1 MVQWTS
7 LNSLLGEVFTA
18 RHCMFSPASCHDVS
32 VFVVTLVTVM
42 VMMSSPSSLSL
53 APPPPAQVSLLAD
66 LSPHVT
72 PHSVNVAT
80 ISD

>member
-1 MVQWTS
+1 MKRGSVDEFK
-7 LNSLLGEVFTA
+7 LLA
-18 RHCMFSPASCHDVS
+18 RGGFHCMFSLASCHDVS